1 MGKPAVFVATP
12 PRRHLNI
19 RWVTPLLMLLM
30 LGVFIWLQT
39 LPEPLRRAWL
49 LEWGT
54 VAFNPA
60 LVWDHS
66 QWREWLKPITA
77 LFLHADWTHL
87 IGKMVFLM
95 IFALPAER
103 MMGSRRFL
111 LLFLAGG
118 AIANLAAAISLGGD
132 DVVIGASGAVSAV
145 LGAWLA
151 LFPRGRLGVVVPLGL
166 FLEFVHAPAALLIGM
181 WVLLQLLFAYAGP
194 AYGQVAWV
202 AHLAGFGFGG
212 VYAIASRNAIQKR
225 MRRQAGY

>member
-1 MGKPAVFVATP
+1 M
-12 PRRHLNI
+12 
-19 RWVTPLLMLLM
+19 TPLLTLLM

-39 LPEPLRRAWL
+39 LPEPQRRAWL

-54 VAFNPA
+54 VALNPA
-60 LVWDHS
+60 TVWNASH
-66 QWREWLKPITA
+66 WHEWLKPLSA

-87 IGKMVFLM
+87 IGNMVFLM

-118 AIANLAAAISLGGD
+118 AVANLAAAISLGGD

-151 LFPRGRLGVVVPLGL
+151 LFPQGRLGVVVPLGL

-194 AYGQVAWV
+194 AYGQIAWV

-212 VYAIASRNAIQKR
+212 AYALVSRSAIRKR
-225 MRRQAGY
+225 LRHQAGY